1 MASRLQDIILRG
13 TAALRP
19 LSTAV
24 APGTLYFST
33 DTKVT
38 ERCSNDGSAWE
49 TFADVPAAVAA
60 PLYKV
65 TAIFDGGGVAPTAGS
80 KVRVS
85 IPVAGNIVRVRL
97 LADVAGNAVV
107 DISKSTYALY
117 PTVASIVAAAKPTLA
132 AVIKNEDV
140 TLTGWTVAVLAGDTL
155 VFNLDSASTLTWL
168 NCELFIQ
175 P

>member
-1 MASRLQDIILRG
+1 MASRLQDVIIRG
-13 TAALRP
+13 PAASRP

-33 DTKVT
+33 DTKTT
-38 ERCSNDGSAWE
+38 ERCSDDGSAWE
-49 TFADVPAAVAA
+49 TFADVPAAIVA

-80 KVRVS
+80 KIRVS
-85 IPVAGNIVRVRL
+85 IPIAGTIVRARL

-107 DISKSTYALY
+107 DVLKSTYAGY
-117 PTVASIVAAAKPTLA
+117 ATVASICAAAKPTLA
-132 AVIKNEDV
+132 AVIKNEDT
-140 TLTGWTVAVLAGDTL
+140 TLTGWTPAVLFGDVL
-155 VFNLDSASTLTWL
+155 VFNLDSAATLTWL